1 MRAKDLRYK
10 FFLCPHP
17 LPPSLPLPHLQQI
30 GKKNVF
36 SGACCQ
42 TSLEFKVST
51 FMFIHREETNYLESK
66 KLYFKG
72 V

>member
-1 MRAKDLRYK
+1 MWAKDLRLKK
-10 FFLCPHP
+10 FPCPHP
-17 LPPSLPLPHLQQI
+17 LPPSPPSPTNWQ
-30 GKKNVF
+30 KNVF
-36 SGACCQ
+36 LGACCR